1 MAKTVAALYDDF
13 DSAND
18 AVRQLLDN
26 SFLSEDISLI
36 ANDQTGQYSRSLD
49 TREKVS
55 STSEGAVVGAGVGAV
70 IGGLGGLLVGLGALV
85 IPGIGPVIAA
95 GPLAAGLS
103 SLAGAGIGA
112 VAGGVAGGLLG
123 GLVNMGIPE
132 ESAGYYAEGV
142 RRGGTL
148 VTIRTSDERANQAV
162 EILNRYNPVD
172 INRRVSEWRQTGWS
186 RFDPDGSP
194 FPMTT
199 EESEFPRDTYSTQT
213 RQYSDFDTYRPH
225 FRNHYDNYYMGS
237 EYSFDQY
244 LPAYRYG
251 YDLAIDKRYRDYDW
265 NTLEPEAQR
274 NWDERNPGTWER
286 FKDAVRDA
294 WQEIKDEV

>member
-13 DSAND
+13 SSANR
-18 AVRQLLDN
+18 AVRELLDN
-26 SFLSEDISLI
+26 GFLSEDISLI
-36 ANDQTGQYSRSLD
+36 ANDQTGQYSRDLGTGTDKSAA
-49 TREKVS
+49 
-55 STSEGAVVGAGVGAV
+55 SEGMAAGAGVGAV

-103 SLAGAGIGA
+103 ALAGAGVGA

-123 GLVNMGIPE
+123 ALVEMGIPE

-148 VTIRTSDERANQAV
+148 VTVRTSDERANQAV
-162 EILNRYNPVD
+162 EILNRYNPTD
-172 INRRVSEWRQTGWS
+172 INRRVSEWRQSGWT
-186 RFDPDGSP
+186 RFDPDAGP
-194 FPMTT
+194 YTMTT
-199 EESEFPRDTYSTQT
+199 ESADYPRDTYASQT
-213 RQYSDFDTYRPH
+213 RQYSDFDSYSPR
-225 FRNHYDNYYMGS
+225 FRNHYDNYYVGS
-237 EYSFDQY
+237 EYTFDQY

-251 YDLAIDKRYRDYDW
+251 YDLATDTRYRDYDW
-265 NTLEPEAQR
+265 NALEPEARR

-286 FKDAVRDA
+286 FKDAVQAA
-294 WQEIKDEV
+294 WREIKYDH